1 LFLLFLS
8 LSISDPKKFLDHAKR
23 FIDHLKKH
31 IELPKTT
38 TNSDQNNPYR
48 VQVVELCKDIL
59 EEKSLELNQDD
70 ERHYRLLATETLSP
84 MKILSAHL
92 NEFVRWKELCS
103 LVSAMVVFHSS

>member
-1 LFLLFLS
+1 MCPFYLS

-23 FIDHLKKH
+23 FIDHLKKRV
-31 IELPKTT
+31 ESQTT
-38 TNSDQNNPYR
+38 TTSDQNNPHR

-84 MKILSAHL
+84 LKTLSTHL
-92 NEFVRWKELCS
+92 NEFVRVKELYS
-103 LVSAMVVFHSS
+103 LVTATIFSHSS